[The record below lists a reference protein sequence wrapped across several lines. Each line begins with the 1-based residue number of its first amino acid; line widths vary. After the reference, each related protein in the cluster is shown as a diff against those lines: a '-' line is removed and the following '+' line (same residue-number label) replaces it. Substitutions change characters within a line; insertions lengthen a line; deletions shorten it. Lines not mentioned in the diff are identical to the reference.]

1 MYKIALE
8 LETPLSA
15 FVDFSLATPVP
26 AMLMYYYAR
35 VHAVRSEDP
44 EM

>member
-15 FVDFSLATPVP
+15 FVALSLATPVP
-26 AMLMYYYAR
+26 ASITMHVFMQ
-35 VHAVRSEDP
+35 
-44 EM
+44 